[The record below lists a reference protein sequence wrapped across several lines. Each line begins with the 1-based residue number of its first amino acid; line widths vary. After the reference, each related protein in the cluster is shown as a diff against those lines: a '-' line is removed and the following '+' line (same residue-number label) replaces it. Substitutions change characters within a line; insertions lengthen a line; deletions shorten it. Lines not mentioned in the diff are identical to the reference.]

1 MLNNSAKKGVFLCVK
16 TKRECPAEFKTGTKE
31 VSFLR

>member
-1 MLNNSAKKGVFLCVK
+1 MLNNSAEQGGFLCMK
-16 TKRECPAEFKTGTKE
+16 TKRKCPAEFKTGTKE